1 VRSGGSSSSR
11 VPPTDADGFLTRGNP
26 VAVGAV
32 RSLVRSDVPHAIL
45 LVGPQA
51 VGKTT
56 LALDI
61 AAALLCTAA
70 DRADRPCRSCR
81 GCRLVA
87 TGNHPDLHRL
97 APSGPGGQIVIGER
111 EDPEPGSVRHLI
123 GELALLPVEGG
134 ARVAVVE
141 EAQRL
146 NEHAQ
151 NALLKTLEE
160 PPAGVTIVLCAIAED
175 GLLPTVLSRCVRI
188 RLGPVGPRDIEVLL
202 AERGAADAPT
212 AARLARIAGGRPG
225 LALAYARA
233 PEAVIARHEI
243 ARSLL
248 DLLDAGRAAR
258 LVAIRELQEGSAA
271 IVRSLTAADAAAT
284 PSGAS
289 ASVAVGAGGRARRSP
304 VVRPT
309 VATRLDSP
317 TVTGPPDGDP
327 PADPG
332 REGSADVTAD
342 APPEPTKASAAER
355 RRAAL
360 VLLDVWRSVARDLLV
375 AGRGG
380 RSRVSDPSLIE
391 ELEFAGRTVE
401 RAPGAAFLSRLDE
414 TARLIEGNANPEL
427 ALDVLVLAWSRGAL
441 A

>member
-1 VRSGGSSSSR
+1 MTSR
-11 VPPTDADGFLTRGNP
+11 GAPPADPNGFLTRGNP
-26 VAVGAV
+26 VAVGAI
-32 RSLVRSDVPHAIL
+32 RSLVRTEVPHAIL
-45 LVGPQA
+45 LVGPPS

-61 AAALLCTAA
+61 AAALLCTTA
-70 DRADRPCRSCR
+70 DRDARPCRTCR

-87 TGNHPDLHRL
+87 SGNHPDLHRL
-97 APSGPGGQIVIGER
+97 APGGPGGQIVIGER
-111 EDPEPGSVRHLI
+111 EDPEPGTVRHLI
-123 GELALLPVEGG
+123 GALALLPIEGG

-188 RLGPVGPRDIEVLL
+188 RLGPVGPRDIEILL

-233 PEAVIARHEI
+233 PEAIVARQEI

-248 DLLDAGRAAR
+248 DLLDATRAAR
-258 LVAIRELQEGSAA
+258 LVAVREIGARSAEIAGSLAA
-271 IVRSLTAADAAAT
+271 TDAAAPSVEPVAGTARRSRSARPTDATRVEAPRTAAD
-284 PSGAS
+284 GAE
-289 ASVAVGAGGRARRSP
+289 
-304 VVRPT
+304 
-309 VATRLDSP
+309 
-317 TVTGPPDGDP
+317 P
-327 PADPG
+327 PAESG
-332 REGSADVTAD
+332 REGPADGAAD
-342 APPEPTKASAAER
+342 APSGPVKASAAER
-355 RRAAL
+355 RRAAM
-360 VLLDVWRSVARDLLV
+360 VLLDVWRGVARDLFV

-380 RSRVSDPSLIE
+380 RARVTDAALIE
-391 ELEFAGRTVE
+391 ELEVAGRTVD
-401 RAPGAAFLSRLDE
+401 RAAGAAFLSRLDR

-427 ALDVLVLAWSRGAL
+427 ALDVLVLAWSHGAL
-441 A
+441 G